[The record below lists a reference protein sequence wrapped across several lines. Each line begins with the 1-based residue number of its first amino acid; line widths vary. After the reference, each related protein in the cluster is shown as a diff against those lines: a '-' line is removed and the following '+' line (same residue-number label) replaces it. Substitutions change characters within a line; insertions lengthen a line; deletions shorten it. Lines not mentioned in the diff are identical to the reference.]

1 MRIITKKRL
10 KDFWEVKK
18 YMDSEQSL
26 KDFIENVKNSEWK
39 NSNEVKDVFR
49 NCSIV
54 GDNRIV
60 FNICGNK
67 YRLVTHINY
76 VTQIV
81 YIRFIGTHKQYDEID
96 VKTI

>member
-1 MRIITKKRL
+1 MRIITPKRL
-10 KDFWEVKK
+10 KDFWEDKK
-18 YMDSEQSL
+18 YVDSEQVL
-26 KDFIENVKNSEWK
+26 KDFIKIVKYSEWK
-39 NSNEVKDVFR
+39 NSNEVKEVYG

-81 YIRFIGTHKQYDEID
+81 YIRFIGTHIQYDEID